1 MGVIFLLH
9 ETKHLVINQLPGSLH
24 PLQDTNMKKTCPN
37 NPCLPYY
44 LQASLLSSPLY
55 NLTVA
60 KGLAALSHCD
70 PNFFFHKSFKVRL
83 SQLNSSHTTLNS
95 FNNPQY

>member
-1 MGVIFLLH
+1 MKRKSSVCMFLNERGMGVIFLLLLH
-9 ETKHLVINQLPGSLH
+9 ETKHFVISQLSRSLH

-55 NLTVA
+55 NLNIA
-60 KGLAALSHCD
+60 KKFGY
-70 PNFFFHKSFKVRL
+70 FKPL
-83 SQLNSSHTTLNS
+83 
-95 FNNPQY
+95 